1 MPPAHPLYMIAG
13 QILGGHYQVEKF
25 LGKGGFGETYLARDN
40 HLPDRPYRI
49 VKKLKP
55 QSNDPFVLQAAQ
67 ILFEREAQVLY
78 QLGELSQ
85 VPRQI
90 PKLFAHFEDNQEFYL
105 VQEYIEGHD
114 LTDEIPPQRSK
125 LSEAEVTQLLREI
138 LEALEFVH
146 QQKIIHRDI
155 KPANIRRRK
164 SDGKIVLID
173 FGAVKQIAT
182 KPTNQQGT
190 VTFTLPIGTPGYMP
204 DEQEKGY
211 PKLSSDI
218 YAVGML
224 AIQALTGIPPHK
236 LSRDSKTLEI
246 TWQNQAAVGAELAV
260 FLNKM
265 VAYNSA
271 NRYKNATEALS
282 AITVTFISP
291 IIPTPSQNVKQ
302 NSQNLLLIY
311 LSVFL
316 TTIMGIILGW
326 FIYYSL
332 NNTAPNIPEPPQEPP
347 QKPKVW

>member
-1 MPPAHPLYMIAG
+1 MPPNIPPTMIAG
-13 QILGGHYQVEKF
+13 QILGGHYQIEKF
-25 LGKGGFGETYLARDN
+25 LGKGGFGETYLARDT

-55 QSNDPFVLQAAQ
+55 QSNQPFVLQAAK

-78 QLGELSQ
+78 KLGEPSE

-90 PKLFAHFEDNQEFYL
+90 PKLFAHFEENQEFYL

-114 LTDEIPPQRSK
+114 LTEEIPPQNRNK
-125 LSEAEVTQLLREI
+125 LSEPEVSQLLREI
-138 LEALEFVH
+138 LEALEIVH
-146 QQKIIHRDI
+146 KQKIIHRDI
-155 KPANIRRRK
+155 KPANIRRRS

-190 VTFTLPIGTPGYMP
+190 ITFTLPIGTPGYMP

-211 PKLSSDI
+211 PNFSSDI
-218 YAVGML
+218 HAVGML
-224 AIQALTGIPPHK
+224 AIQALTGLLPQQLP
-236 LSRDSKTLEI
+236 RDPKTLEI
-246 TWQNQAAVGAELAV
+246 IWQNQASVSAELAA

-271 NRYKNATEALS
+271 KRYQNATEALS
-282 AITVTFISP
+282 AMTITIISP
-291 IIPTPSQNVKQ
+291 PPPTVKGANQ
-302 NSQNLLLIY
+302 QNLLLIY

-316 TTIMGIILGW
+316 TAIIGISFGL
-326 FIYYSL
+326 FIHSSL
-332 NNTAPNIPEPPQEPP
+332 NNTAPNIPENP
-347 QKPKVW
+347 QKTDNW